1 MCNLF
6 KFHRISCLAL
16 IAAAVSLAVS
26 SCDDLIPDTL
36 YETVAVN
43 DVVIK
48 SVYITDEDYTC
59 PFNVILPSDY
69 ETSGKKYPVLYLLH
83 GMTNDNYSWQKDG
96 DVVAMTEFAVNTG
109 VIDPFI
115 IVLPSAYMTFYVDD
129 LDWSGIPV
137 LEIYPKLKFESF
149 FTKELQPYVEK
160 NFPVLT
166 DREHTAIAGLSMG
179 GYGAWYLGMSAPD
192 KFSKAA
198 SMSGALD
205 LPAMVAMGDRP
216 GGPAIWENIFGAQR
230 NIADTESDLV
240 YLYDRCVKNG
250 KVPSLYQSC
259 GTEDFLYPTNVAMRD
274 CLQAK
279 GADLFYSE
287 GTGHH
292 DWDFWDDRIKEMF
305 DWMLGMK

>member
-1 MCNLF
+1 M
-6 KFHRISCLAL
+6 AL
-16 IAAAVSLAVS
+16 MHCCFYSPSLGS
-26 SCDDLIPDTL
+26 NTSM
-36 YETVAVN
+36 
-43 DVVIK
+43 
-48 SVYITDEDYTC
+48 
-59 PFNVILPSDY
+59 NVIIPTIQGGEQINDTQVQAKYNYEKGLP
-69 ETSGKKYPVLYLLH
+69 VAILLH
-83 GMTNDNYSWQKDG
+83 GAYGNADSWIRNSNVERYAQARG
-96 DVVAMTEFAVNTG
+96 LAVVMVSAENSFYQNMVHG
-109 VIDPFI
+109 HPYKSFI
-115 IVLPSAYMTFYVDD
+115 IDEVLPLVQNLYPVSKRPEDTFI
-129 LDWSGIPV
+129 GG
-137 LEIYPKLKFESF
+137 F
-149 FTKELQPYVEK
+149 
-160 NFPVLT
+160 
-166 DREHTAIAGLSMG
+166 SMG

-230 NIADTESDLV
+230 NIADTESDLM

-287 GTGHH
+287 GTGYH